1 MPTEQFEKLEESV
14 EVEERVDQ
22 IERILPTLSTKRDL
36 KATEKRLRTE
46 IADAEERLRKEAAD
60 TEERLR
66 THFDVVA
73 EGLRDLV
80 RIVAEGVST
89 LLKRN
94 RQDSQK

>member
-1 MPTEQFEKLEESV
+1 MPTKQLENLAERV
-14 EVEERVDQ
+14 EVEDRVDR
-22 IERILPTLSTKRDL
+22 IEEILPTLSTKEDL
-36 KATEKRLRTE
+36 KATE
-46 IADAEERLRKEAAD
+46 ERLRAELAD

-89 LLKRN
+89 VLKRD
-94 RQDSQK
+94 RRDSQE